1 MNRSRERSRKTSWKN
16 SRPLMFGASSLWVA
30 LLLVIFVFRGG
41 GAVPVPAD
49 EPRPEPS
56 VTGLAQQADA
66 LAAEGNYVEAWRLYH
81 EALLAAPEDVS
92 LWYALGVT
100 LSHLD
105 ERAETQKAF
114 QYVVHRGRPDSE
126 EVRVAGRWLVSAG
139 VLPPP
144 VRFAASVSPTEAPS
158 ETLAPGR
165 VRGRTEWRGAS
176 VKGAPRGVRI
186 VLAGEDESNRGLTLK
201 TRATLGEPYELDKV
215 PPGNYLL
222 TVRMSETRLWQQRV
236 TVEAGKETV
245 LDLTDANTPGRE
257 PGGSSS

>member
-1 MNRSRERSRKTSWKN
+1 MN
-16 SRPLMFGASSLWVA
+16 SRRLMFLGSSIWVA
-30 LLLVIFVFRGG
+30 AILVVLVFRGG
-41 GAVPVPAD
+41 GAVQAPVQT
-49 EPRPEPS
+49 PRAEAPVRNLIE
-56 VTGLAQQADA
+56 QAET
-66 LAAEGNYVEAWRLYH
+66 LAARGDYLGAWQIYYG
-81 EALLAAPEDVS
+81 ALQVAPEDVS
-92 LWYALGVT
+92 LWYGLGVT

-144 VRFAASVSPTEAPS
+144 VGFAASVSPTEAPS

-165 VRGRTEWRGAS
+165 VRGLTEWRGAS
-176 VKGAPRGVRI
+176 AKGAPRGVRI
-186 VLAGEDESNRGLTLK
+186 VLAGEDASNRGLTLK
-201 TRATLGEPYELDKV
+201 TRATLGKPYELDKV

-245 LDLTDANTPGRE
+245 LDLTDANTLERE